1 MRGCSRMKIVLVNPP
16 SPAEFR
22 VSRGLMGGFGMAVNP
37 ELLYPPIELAH
48 VAGVLEEDGHEV
60 FIIDADAL
68 GLGPAGALERVRA
81 LDARLDAVETGLAV
95 FLDTDT
101 GLSGIAMGGARD
113 MIHTLV
119 DGLLVG
125 RDPRGVL
132 GHWNAMVDFVFKSG
146 NRGANTAAIASI
158 ASLVISCSA
167 TAATS
172 PSYG

>member
-1 MRGCSRMKIVLVNPP
+1 MKITGVRTIPYQLTMQ
-16 SPAEFR
+16 R
-22 VSRGLMGGFGMAVNP
+22 
-37 ELLYPPIELAH
+37 PI
-48 VAGVLEEDGHEV
+48 
-60 FIIDADAL
+60 ADANH
-68 GLGPAGALERVRA
+68 PAGS
-81 LDARLDAVETGLAV
+81 DQMPGLAV

-158 ASLVISCSA
+158 D
-167 TAATS
+167 TALWDLKARINERA
-172 PSYG
+172 PMADPQGFV